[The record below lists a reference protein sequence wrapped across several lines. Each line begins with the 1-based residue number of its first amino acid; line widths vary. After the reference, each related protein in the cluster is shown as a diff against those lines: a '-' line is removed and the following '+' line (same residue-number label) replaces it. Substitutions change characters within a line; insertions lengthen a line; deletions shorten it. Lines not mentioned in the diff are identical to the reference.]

1 VARFLI
7 RRTLITVPI
16 LIGVSIV
23 IFLTIK
29 IIPGDP
35 VASMLGPTGTPE
47 ARAALTERL
56 GLNKP
61 LPVQYAAWVWHLMQ
75 GDLGTSLARQTD
87 VLPLVSDAFVNTLIL
102 TSFAALLALVLG
114 VGLGAV
120 AALRR
125 GRIATAINNGLAL
138 FCISTPQYT
147 IGLVLIIYLASG
159 TGWFPVSGMQ
169 ETLGG
174 GGFGDLLWHL
184 VLPGVTAALVP
195 AGIIARMFRST
206 VLDVMSM
213 DFIDS
218 YRSRGLG
225 EWRIL
230 RHAFHNTLPTLLTVA
245 GLQLGYL
252 LGGVIFVETV
262 FAWPG
267 LGELV
272 YNSISKRDLP
282 VIQAGVML
290 SALAFV
296 VINVVVDVLHGL
308 IDPRTRAAAA

>member
-1 VARFLI
+1 MTVNEDRSTAPTSVAV
-7 RRTLITVPI
+7 TAVPGI
-16 LIGVSIV
+16 A
-23 IFLTIK
+23 
-29 IIPGDP
+29 DP
-35 VASMLGPTGTPE
+35 AP
-47 ARAALTERL
+47 L
-56 GLNKP
+56 GL
-61 LPVQYAAWVWHLMQ
+61 A
-75 GDLGTSLARQTD
+75 
-87 VLPLVSDAFVNTLIL
+87 
-102 TSFAALLALVLG
+102 
-114 VGLGAV
+114 
-120 AALRR
+120 
-125 GRIATAINNGLAL
+125 
-138 FCISTPQYT
+138 
-147 IGLVLIIYLASG
+147 
-159 TGWFPVSGMQ
+159 
-169 ETLGG
+169 
-174 GGFGDLLWHL
+174 
-184 VLPGVTAALVP
+184 
-195 AGIIARMFRST
+195 
-206 VLDVMSM
+206 

-282 VIQAGVML
+282 VIQSGVML

-296 VINVVVDVLHGL
+296 VINVIVDVLHGL